1 MAEIEKVELARYH
14 HEILEDFRHML
25 KKYCRI
31 MEWDVPDV
39 DEKEARTLIYKALQ
53 EALAEVEAEV

>member
-1 MAEIEKVELARYH
+1 
-14 HEILEDFRHML
+14 
-25 KKYCRI
+25 
-31 MEWDVPDV
+31 V